1 MDFCKAF
8 DAVPHGRL
16 LVKLQSYGITGNI
29 YKWVED
35 FLKDRVQCV
44 RVGNACSSETSVL
57 SGIPQGSVLGPI
69 LFTIF
74 INDLPDCVSGT
85 CKVFA
90 DDTKIYNVT
99 KNRDQLQTDIDKMT
113 EWTTTWNLY
122 FNVDKC
128 KVMHAWKK
136 NPQYDYV
143 MKTDDKEIVMTKCT
157 DEKDLGV
164 VFDGQLRF
172 DKHIHLFTA
181 KANRMLGLVKRAFPY
196 MDADTFTKLFKSLVR
211 PHLEYGN
218 AIWHP

>member
-1 MDFCKAF
+1 MIEDFTKLWDEKESFDVFYMDFCKAF

-136 NPQYDYV
+136 TYS
-143 MKTDDKEIVMTKCT
+143 TTT
-157 DEKDLGV
+157 
-164 VFDGQLRF
+164 
-172 DKHIHLFTA
+172 
-181 KANRMLGLVKRAFPY
+181 
-196 MDADTFTKLFKSLVR
+196 
-211 PHLEYGN
+211 
-218 AIWHP
+218 